1 MRRAV
6 LLLLAFG
13 LLASPALGQT
23 GPAGPQPAPE
33 EAPPSLEPIRQ
44 AQRSAKLGVSMS
56 MVVPGWGQLYADSP
70 FWGLVAF
77 GAQMYFL
84 GSILLEDQRV
94 DRAEVRRDALDP
106 ADFPDD
112 EEGYLAAVEFYDNL
126 VTEHRERRRDF
137 VWWSAAGYFVIAL
150 DAYVSV
156 SLADFDDPGVP
167 TPDLGKELEP
177 IRPYGEGIALRLNF
191 AF

>member
-1 MRRAV
+1 M
-6 LLLLAFG
+6 
-13 LLASPALGQT
+13 LASGAVAQE
-23 GPAGPQPAPE
+23 GPAGPQPEPVEPAL
-33 EAPPSLEPIRQ
+33 SLEPIRQ
-44 AQRSAKLGVSMS
+44 AQRSAKLGVAMTV
-56 MVVPGWGQLYADSP
+56 VVPGWGQLYADSP

-77 GAQMYFL
+77 GTQMYFL

-94 DRAEVRRDALDP
+94 DRAAVRRDALDP
-106 ADFPDD
+106 ADYPGDD
-112 EEGYLAAVEFYDNL
+112 EGFQAAYDFYDGL

-167 TPDLGKELEP
+167 TPDLDRELEP
-177 IRPYGEGIALRLNF
+177 IQPYGDGVALRLHF
-191 AF
+191 EF

>member
-1 MRRAV
+1 MRRLLSV
-6 LLLLAFG
+6 LLALALLAPS
-13 LLASPALGQT
+13 ARAQ
-23 GPAGPQPAPE
+23 GPAGPEPAPV

-44 AQRSAKLGVSMS
+44 AQRSAKLGVGMT

-84 GSILLEDQRV
+84 GSILLEDQRA
-94 DRAEVRRDALDP
+94 DRARVERDKY
-106 ADFPDD
+106 
-112 EEGYLAAVEFYDNL
+112 EEGTEDWLFRDDL
-126 VTEHRERRRDF
+126 VTEHVERRRDF

-167 TPDLGKELEP
+167 TPDMDRELEP
-177 IRPYGEGIALRLNF
+177 LRPYGEGIALRLDF
-191 AF
+191 GF

>member
-1 MRRAV
+1 M
-6 LLLLAFG
+6 
-13 LLASPALGQT
+13 T
-23 GPAGPQPAPE
+23 M
-33 EAPPSLEPIRQ
+33 I
-44 AQRSAKLGVSMS
+44 
-56 MVVPGWGQLYADSP
+56 VPGWGQLYADSP

-94 DRAEVRRDALDP
+94 DRATVRRDDLDP

-112 EEGYLAAVEFYDNL
+112 QEFQQAYDFYDGL

-167 TPDLGKELEP
+167 TPDLDKGLEP
-177 IRPYGEGIALRLNF
+177 TRPYGEGIALRLNF

>member
-1 MRRAV
+1 MTRVLA
-6 LLLLAFG
+6 LLLVC
-13 LLASPALGQT
+13 LLAPVASAQE
-23 GPAGPQPAPE
+23 GPAGPQPEPV
-33 EAPPSLEPIRQ
+33 EAAPSLEPIRQ
-44 AQRSAKLGVSMS
+44 AQRSARLGVGMS

-94 DRAEVRRDALDP
+94 DRAEVRRDE
-106 ADFPDD
+106 FEPDSED
-112 EEGYLAAVEFYDNL
+112 YIFYDGL

-167 TPDLGKELEP
+167 TPDLDKELEP

>member
-1 MRRAV
+1 MNRAV
-6 LLLLAFG
+6 CLLLLLCSIAPV
-13 LLASPALGQT
+13 ARAQT
-23 GPAGPQPAPE
+23 GPAGPQP
-33 EAPPSLEPIRQ
+33 EAVEPPPSLEPIRQ
-44 AQRSAKLGVSMS
+44 AQRSAKLGVAMS
-56 MVVPGWGQLYADSP
+56 MAVPGWGQLYADSP

-94 DRAEVRRDALDP
+94 DRARVLRDEYEP
-106 ADFPDD
+106 GTP
-112 EEGYLAAVEFYDNL
+112 EWEFQDSL

-167 TPDLGKELEP
+167 TPDLDRELEP
-177 IRPYGEGIALRLNF
+177 LRPYGEGIALRLNF
-191 AF
+191 GF

>member
-1 MRRAV
+1 MIRV
-6 LLLLAFG
+6 LVCLLVCLFAPV
-13 LLASPALGQT
+13 ASAQE
-23 GPAGPQPAPE
+23 GPAGPQPEPVEVA
-33 EAPPSLEPIRQ
+33 PSLEPIRQ
-44 AQRSAKLGVSMS
+44 AQRSAKLAVAMT
-56 MVVPGWGQLYADSP
+56 MVVPGWGQMYADSP

-94 DRAEVRRDALDP
+94 DRAEVRRDEYESGTEDY
-106 ADFPDD
+106 DFYN
-112 EEGYLAAVEFYDNL
+112 GL

-156 SLADFDDPGVP
+156 SLADFDDPGVA
-167 TPDLGKELEP
+167 TPDLDRELQP
-177 IRPYGEGIALRLNF
+177 IQPYGEGIALRLNF

>member
-1 MRRAV
+1 MSR
-6 LLLLAFG
+6 LLLSLVLVC
-13 LLASPALGQT
+13 LLAASVAAQE
-23 GPAGPQPAPE
+23 GPAGPQPEPV
-33 EAPPSLEPIRQ
+33 EAGPTLEPIRQ
-44 AQRSAKLGVSMS
+44 AQRSAKLGVGMT

-94 DRAEVRRDALDP
+94 DRARVERD
-106 ADFPDD
+106 DFESGTP
-112 EEGYLAAVEFYDNL
+112 EWQFYDDL

-137 VWWSAAGYFVIAL
+137 VWWSAAGYFVIGL

-167 TPDLGKELEP
+167 TPDMDRELEP